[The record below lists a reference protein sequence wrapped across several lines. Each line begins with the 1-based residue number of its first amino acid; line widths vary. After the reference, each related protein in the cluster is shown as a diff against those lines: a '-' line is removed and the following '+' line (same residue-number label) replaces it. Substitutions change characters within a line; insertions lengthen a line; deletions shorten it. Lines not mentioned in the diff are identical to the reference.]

1 MAVAAIAA
9 AEPVLLL
16 AREPLAAR
24 LVQDPTEQLGVVVV
38 APAAEP
44 VVAAVAAVVERE
56 ALGFEL
62 LRVLRLGLARAAARR
77 LGVVGERRA
86 ALERSRVLRVAARRG
101 RPWASARSPRAW
113 RARARRRGAAP
124 RSRAARG

>member
-1 MAVAAIAA
+1 MQREREPRVVERVRRGRARERGGDRPKVKVAVPQRARQQRHRGRRRRVAVTAIAA

-62 LRVLRLGLARAAARR
+62 LRVLRLGLARARRVRR
-77 LGVVGERRA
+77 L
-86 ALERSRVLRVAARRG
+86 
-101 RPWASARSPRAW
+101 
-113 RARARRRGAAP
+113 
-124 RSRAARG
+124 